1 MHCIN
6 YKVVIYILII
16 SKDINQAKK
25 NKAKAR
31 YVALAN
37 HIQTSILQLTILQ
50 RSHKLKFILSIQFN
64 LQHCYYTAAIYS
76 CAVSQ
81 NINVSQESNR
91 TNLHMYSRF

>member
-16 SKDINQAKK
+16 SQDINQAKK

-50 RSHKLKFILSIQFN
+50 RSHKLKFILSITVQS
-64 LQHCYYTAAIYS
+64 AALLLYS
-76 CAVSQ
+76 CYIQLCSFT
-81 NINVSQESNR
+81 E
-91 TNLHMYSRF
+91 Y